1 MDFLMIC
8 YYRENIT
15 DKIKLTDKTY
25 DKISDYNSFLFSF
38 LLNQTSQQIFE
49 FLFMIAG
56 TKISRTSS
64 NPKDKSSIFQKTTS
78 ED

>member
-1 MDFLMIC
+1 MIC